1 MPTSDAEGGMKMFSI
16 ADLDLA
22 NLDPGHAA
30 WALAAAVSVAP
41 AVYVARRAYAAASGS
56 LVRLVL
62 TALAAH
68 AARKALRPSR
78 TSKAADRL
86 RAHRL
91 AVLRALLNALAA
103 PRR

>member
-1 MPTSDAEGGMKMFSI
+1 MPSSDGEGGMKMFSI
-16 ADLDLA
+16 AIFDLADLD
-22 NLDPGHAA
+22 PSHAA
-30 WALAAAVSVAP
+30 WALVATVPAA
-41 AVYVARRAYAAASGS
+41 YVARRAYTAASGT
-56 LVRLVL
+56 LVRLAL
-62 TALAAH
+62 TVLAAH

-91 AVLRALLNALAA
+91 AVLRALLNALAT

>member
-1 MPTSDAEGGMKMFSI
+1 MFST
-16 ADLDLA
+16 ATLDLA
-22 NLDPGHAA
+22 ILDQATLDLATLDPGHAA
-30 WALAAAVSVAP
+30 WALAATVP
-41 AVYVARRAYAAASGS
+41 AAYVARRVYAAASGT

-68 AARKALRPSR
+68 ATRKALRLSR

-91 AVLRALLNALAA
+91 AVLRALLNALAT